1 MLIIHFI
8 GLAMG
13 IGTSFAFLF
22 LGLAGAKMP
31 PADRLK
37 FSLQTLSVSRM
48 GHIGLALLIIS
59 GGYLMTPYWRSLT
72 NVPLL
77 MAKLALVIILAILI
91 GIIGVNSRKAITGDA
106 EMYLGKI
113 AVLGRLTML
122 ISLAIVILAVYV
134 FH

>member
-1 MLIIHFI
+1 MLIIHFL

-22 LGLAGAKMP
+22 LGIAAAKMP

-77 MAKLALVIILAILI
+77 MTKLILVVILAVLL
-91 GIIGVNSRKAITGDA
+91 GIISVHTRKAMTGDA

-113 AVLGRLTML
+113 AGLGRLTMI
-122 ISLAIVILAVYV
+122 ISLTIVILAVYV